1 MSTLLTVGL
10 PVYNSMPYLKET
22 MESLFA
28 QTMKDFKIVAIVE
41 DCADGSVEYM
51 ESIRDPRLRVIRQPK
66 TSLVRALNQM
76 LRETDTPWM
85 VRQDTDDVSYPNRLE
100 RLLHWIEQKPD
111 AGMFYSLAEYYPKDQ
126 CVGQFRCTR
135 GTPEELRKIVQ
146 SGYLLAFCHPTV
158 ALNTKKVLAIGGY
171 NEDLHEEDTDL
182 WWRMA
187 MNYDIQYMP
196 EILVG
201 YRQHSGSL
209 TTHNLVRSY
218 IEGLYDQYLLLSH
231 LHGFQPRPLEAVRE
245 ALSSFAPM
253 RDLSAKEK
261 LRKMNILLSQKKYPA
276 AIVAGLK
283 SFATSP
289 KYFSR
294 RVMDEFHSGAPVT
307 NGISPN
313 CYLKRKADFW
323 P

>member
-1 MSTLLTVGL
+1 MSTLLTVSL

-22 MESLFA
+22 MESLFS
-28 QTMKDFKIVAIVE
+28 QTVQDFKILAIVE
-41 DCADGSVEYM
+41 DSTDGSVEYM
-51 ESIRDPRLRVIRQPK
+51 ESIRDSRLRIIRQPK

-76 LRETDTPWM
+76 LREVETPWM
-85 VRQDTDDVSYPNRLE
+85 IRQDTDDISYPNRLE
-100 RLLHWIEQKPD
+100 RILEWIDRKPD

-126 CVGQFRCTR
+126 CLGQFRCTR
-135 GTPEELRKIVQ
+135 GTPEELRKIVK
-146 SGYLLAFCHPTV
+146 SGYLLAFCHPSV
-158 ALNTKKVLAIGGY
+158 ALNAQKVLAIGGY
-171 NEDLHEEDTDL
+171 NEDLHEEDMDL

-187 MNYDIQYMP
+187 MHYDIQYIP
-196 EILVG
+196 EVLVG
-201 YRQHSGSL
+201 YRQHSNSL

-231 LHGFQPRPLEAVRE
+231 LYGWQPQPLESVRDSL
-245 ALSSFAPM
+245 ATFASM

-261 LRKMNILLSQKKYPA
+261 LREMNIFLSQRKYPS

-283 SFATSP
+283 SFLTSP

-294 RVMDEFHSGAPVT
+294 RLMDELHSGGPIT
-307 NGISPN
+307 NGISPQY
-313 CYLKRKADFW
+313 YLQRKAEFW

>member
-1 MSTLLTVGL
+1 MSTLLTVSL

-28 QTMKDFKIVAIVE
+28 QTVQDFKILAVVE
-41 DCADGSVEYM
+41 DSTDGSVEYM
-51 ESIRDPRLRVIRQPK
+51 ESIRDPRLRIIRQPK

-76 LRETDTPWM
+76 LRETETTWM
-85 VRQDTDDVSYPNRLE
+85 IRQDTDDISYPNRLE
-100 RLLHWIEQKPD
+100 RLLQEIERKPD

-126 CVGQFRCTR
+126 CVGLFRCTR

-146 SGYLLAFCHPTV
+146 SGYMLAFCHPTV
-158 ALNTKKVLAIGGY
+158 ALNAKKTLAIGAY
-171 NEDLHEEDTDL
+171 NEDLHEEDMDL

-187 MNYDIQYMP
+187 MHYDIQYIP
-196 EILVG
+196 EVLVG

-231 LHGFQPRPLEAVRE
+231 LYGWPPQPLDAVRE
-245 ALSSFAPM
+245 SLGRFASM
-253 RDLSAKEK
+253 RDLGAKEK

-276 AIVAGLK
+276 AIVAGLQ

-289 KYFSR
+289 SYFTKR
-294 RVMDEFHSGAPVT
+294 AMDELHSGRPIT
-307 NGISPN
+307 NGISPQY
-313 CYLKRKADFW
+313 YLQRKAEFW